1 MNRKTTDRKK
11 CSKCLKYFTKR
22 TLKKYNGICGR
33 CNKTKNGVN
42 KKNKIP
48 KSLRTKVWK
57 DNIGNSL
64 TGECYC
70 CKRTIYNDDFH
81 CAHIISNRDGGT
93 ITVGNLKPTCRPCNL
108 SSGTINLDSFADA
121 MSENKT
127 IQSNDSIGF
136 RRIPEHM
143 KINNKTIQSN
153 DSIGF
158 RRIPE
163 HMKINNKTIQSN
175 NSIGFRRIPEHMKI
189 NNKIIQS
196 NNSIG
201 FRRIPEHMKINNK
214 TIQSNNSI
222 RSRIRGHMKIK
233 MHRLSN
239 KINQC
244 KEPIRSRILDHMKI
258 KMCTICSSPISPLEI
273 GNTYGNIIV
282 SKDGE
287 YTHNYCLGERS
298 YIKDLMR
305 NPSVW

>member
-153 DSIGF
+153 
-158 RRIPE
+158 
-163 HMKINNKTIQSN
+163 
-175 NSIGFRRIPEHMKI
+175 
-189 NNKIIQS
+189 
-196 NNSIG
+196 NSIG